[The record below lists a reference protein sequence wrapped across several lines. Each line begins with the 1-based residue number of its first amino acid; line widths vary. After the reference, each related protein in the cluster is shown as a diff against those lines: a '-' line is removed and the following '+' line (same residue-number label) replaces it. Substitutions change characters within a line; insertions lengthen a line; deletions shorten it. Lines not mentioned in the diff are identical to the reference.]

1 MSNRAI
7 SFVTADIAFSNSLN
21 NSILYFTDE
30 SIVSLFIVTLGLI
43 TLKADVALDTALEN
57 RDDFVTGVSSLIGAG
72 SDVLGWAD
80 RLAGIACGVSIEFMD
95 CTLFLSLF
103 NPPNILFAN

>member
-1 MSNRAI
+1 M
-7 SFVTADIAFSNSLN
+7 
-21 NSILYFTDE
+21 LYFTAA
-30 SIVSLFIVTLGLI
+30 SIDFVSNAILGVLVI
-43 TLKADVALDTALEN
+43 RENFSVRVLTGDVALDAALEN
-57 RDDFVTGVSSLIGAG
+57 RDGFVTGVSSLIGAG

-95 CTLFLSLF
+95 CTLFLLLF